1 MQQPSSYRNII
12 ETKIEEWHQRLAKL
26 EMRATKESTGNRE
39 KIRAKLDTLSTAVN
53 SAIIELRGLEGQET
67 DQNTIEIKDK
77 ILQVFDTID
86 RDLVDYEDKTPFML

>member
-26 EMRATKESTGNRE
+26 ELRATKESAGSRE
-39 KIRAKLDTLSTAVN
+39 KIRTKLDTLSTAVN
-53 SAIIELRGLEGQET
+53 SAIIELRSLEGQET
-67 DQNTIEIKDK
+67 DRNTIEIKDK
-77 ILQVFDTID
+77 ILQVFDAID